1 MLAVLILFLTGILVM
16 FSSFYEKRDISKW
29 ISLGG
34 LLTALGSIFLKF
46 QFSLKFGAFFVW
58 APLTIFMTFLILFSA
73 FFLILNSNFNSNK
86 SSSIYSLMLFSLC
99 GAILMVGMTSLVTLF
114 LGIEIL
120 SIPLYVL
127 AASNKDNRFSL
138 EAGLKYF
145 ILGSFSSAFLL
156 FGIAL
161 IYGTFGE
168 FTIDRIVEIQ
178 QTSGIL
184 MPPYFH
190 IGVLFIFVALFFK
203 MALAPFHFWSPDVYE
218 GSPTII
224 TGFMSIIVKIA
235 TTIALLYLMVGF
247 FGYQSKVWMPYTM
260 IVICISL
267 IVSSILGLVQKNP
280 KRLMAYSSISHAS
293 FLVLGLMIAVLGQNA
308 AAVTFYLLAY
318 SVASILVFVILN
330 NFSEQEELSF
340 DTLNGLYRHS
350 KLSALGFTFALL
362 SMAGIPLT
370 GGFIAKWNVVSKLLL
385 LPDYKIS
392 FIFAL
397 MASAVGIAYYLKMI
411 NRVFLFEPSPESE
424 FKASSSLQITI
435 IVCIVCLLAL
445 GLFPSEI
452 LLVIQGLF

>member
-34 LLTALGSIFLKF
+34 ILTALGSIFLKF

-58 APLTIFMTFLILFSA
+58 SPLTIFMTFLILFSA
-73 FFLILNSNFNSNK
+73 FFLILNSNFNANK

-178 QTSGIL
+178 QTSGVL

-224 TGFMSIIVKIA
+224 TGFMSIVVKIA

-247 FGYQSKVWMPYTM
+247 FFKSENLCFKGRFFFCRKKPY
-260 IVICISL
+260 
-267 IVSSILGLVQKNP
+267 
-280 KRLMAYSSISHAS
+280 
-293 FLVLGLMIAVLGQNA
+293 
-308 AAVTFYLLAY
+308 
-318 SVASILVFVILN
+318 
-330 NFSEQEELSF
+330 
-340 DTLNGLYRHS
+340 
-350 KLSALGFTFALL
+350 
-362 SMAGIPLT
+362 
-370 GGFIAKWNVVSKLLL
+370 FIIDRSR
-385 LPDYKIS
+385 
-392 FIFAL
+392 
-397 MASAVGIAYYLKMI
+397 G
-411 NRVFLFEPSPESE
+411 E
-424 FKASSSLQITI
+424 
-435 IVCIVCLLAL
+435 
-445 GLFPSEI
+445 
-452 LLVIQGLF
+452 

>member
-1 MLAVLILFLTGILVM
+1 
-16 FSSFYEKRDISKW
+16 
-29 ISLGG
+29 
-34 LLTALGSIFLKF
+34 
-46 QFSLKFGAFFVW
+46 
-58 APLTIFMTFLILFSA
+58 
-73 FFLILNSNFNSNK
+73 
-86 SSSIYSLMLFSLC
+86 MLFSLC

-178 QTSGIL
+178 QTSGVL

-224 TGFMSIIVKIA
+224 TGFMSIVVKIA

-247 FGYQSKVWMPYTM
+247 FGYQSNVWMLYTM
-260 IVICISL
+260 IVVCISL
-267 IVSSILGLVQKNP
+267 IVSSILGLVQKNL
-280 KRLMAYSSISHAS
+280 KRLMAYSSISHAA
-293 FLVLGLMIAVLGQNA
+293 FLVLGLMIASLGQNA

-318 SVASILVFVILN
+318 TVASVLVFVILN
-330 NFSEQEELSF
+330 NYSDQEELSF

-350 KLSALGFTFALL
+350 KLSALGFTIGLL

-370 GGFIAKWNVVSKLLL
+370 GGFIAKWNVISKLLL

-397 MASAVGIAYYLKMI
+397 IASAIGIAYYLKMI
-411 NRVFLFEPSPESE
+411 NRVFLFEPNIESK
-424 FKASSSLQITI
+424 FQASSSLQITI
-435 IVCIVCLLAL
+435 IVCIVCLLGL

-452 LLVIQGLF
+452 LLRIQGLF